1 MQCSNAVHQLTAAR
15 ATICQLSVQV
25 PKACF
30 DSAHHAKEH
39 RFSPRFTGG
48 SETLRGGRM
57 PCCSDLW
64 FEQVHDNSLA
74 AECCLTSSEIEM
86 QRRTHCDVRNWESS
100 HVCVCV
106 CAKHQHFGFFLP
118 NILRLHI
125 CEFCV
130 YYMCILYAII
140 GEDLGWQQPWPGF
153 NPQNEILGVMKNTDS
168 SAAGHRRSS
177 FVKPGMKNCSP
188 LKDGSGLLFERHL
201 WQLLGG
207 TVLDFNKNC
216 GCTWH
221 RLFATNDITWFIM
234 IYWRHKTIL
243 FFQEPIVQPT
253 TACFDSVLLRHAH
266 SKP

>member
-1 MQCSNAVHQLTAAR
+1 MCVY
-15 ATICQLSVQV
+15 
-25 PKACF
+25 KASTF
-30 DSAHHAKEH
+30 
-39 RFSPRFTGG
+39 
-48 SETLRGGRM
+48 
-57 PCCSDLW
+57 W
-64 FEQVHDNSLA
+64 V
-74 AECCLTSSEIEM
+74 
-86 QRRTHCDVRNWESS
+86 
-100 HVCVCV
+100 
-106 CAKHQHFGFFLP
+106 FLP

-140 GEDLGWQQPWPGF
+140 WEDLGWQHPWPGF

-221 RLFATNDITWFIM
+221 RLFATNDITWFID
-234 IYWRHKTIL
+234 IIKRYY
-243 FFQEPIVQPT
+243 FFKNRSCNQPQLAL
-253 TACFDSVLLRHAH
+253 TASCYGMLTANR
-266 SKP
+266 SKRTLTPVAGLGRWKRDYIQYSI